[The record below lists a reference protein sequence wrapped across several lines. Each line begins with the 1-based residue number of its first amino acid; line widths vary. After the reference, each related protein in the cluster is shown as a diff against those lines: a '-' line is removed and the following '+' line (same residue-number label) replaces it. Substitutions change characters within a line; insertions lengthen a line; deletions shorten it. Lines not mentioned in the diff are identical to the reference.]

1 MVGRSRAF
9 AALAVLLALVGL
21 PRVASAD
28 GFILVT
34 QPTPVPPGHPPFA
47 PLEVQSH
54 HVKVAIRDQVAI
66 TEVEQVFRNPGD
78 RRLEGDYFFPIP
90 KDAAVDRF
98 TMEIEAR
105 EQKAELVDAAEARR
119 IYEDIVRRMRDPA
132 LLEYGERRAF
142 RIHVFPIEPRSTKR
156 VRLAY
161 TQVLRRDGGTVEYGY
176 PLDTEKLSAAPIDSV
191 SIAVHVESK
200 APLKAIWSP
209 THTVEVKRSGEREA
223 LVGFEQSHALPDTA
237 FRLFYDVDPS
247 AAVGLG
253 VLTYRDTGSDD
264 GYFAVLASPGAAA
277 PNGPGVPK
285 DVVFAV
291 DTSGS
296 MKGMKLEQLRRALLQ
311 AVTTLTPHDRFQI
324 VRFSTEA
331 EPLFPD
337 LVEASDAN
345 RARVVALVDRF
356 EAAGGTAIEEALSAA
371 LAPLAARTGDAARRP
386 SVVAFVTDGIPTVG
400 ETDAAKLVAAA
411 RARIGERGIRVF
423 AFGVGDDVDTRFLDG
438 VTEATRG
445 VAQYVGTQQEI
456 EREIAAFAVRIARPA
471 LTGLTLAVEGGDVRF
486 SKVQPREL
494 PDLFHGDQLV
504 VLGRFSGAG
513 KARVVLTGQIAG
525 AAREFA
531 QSVDFP
537 AAAATDAS
545 FLPRLWAT
553 RRVGFLLQEIRGHGE
568 SPELRDEVA
577 RLARRHGLVT
587 PYTSYLIL
595 EDKRRRDV
603 PAPLASIAPPPPS
616 THGGDASRD
625 YSTFRSAPSG
635 AEAVAGSKV
644 ADAMARAESADRVE
658 AKQAEVAKDLAR
670 PAAEPRAAELQASL
684 RWSREQLERQR
695 TVAGKVFHLN
705 GARWIDT
712 EVADHAS
719 EPRERVGF
727 GSDEYFALARGSRDA
742 GAWLALGREVVV
754 RIGGRTIEVVD
765 EPR

>member
-1 MVGRSRAF
+1 MFGRSRAA
-9 AALAVLLALVGL
+9 AALAILAALACAPGI
-21 PRVASAD
+21 ASAD
-28 GFILVT
+28 GFIVVS
-34 QPTPVPPGHPPFA
+34 QPTSVPPGHPPFA
-47 PLEVQSH
+47 PLEIQSH

-90 KDAAVDRF
+90 KDAAVERF
-98 TMEIEAR
+98 TMEIEGR

-132 LLEYGERRAF
+132 LLEYGERGAF
-142 RIHVFPIEPRSTKR
+142 RVHVFPIEPRSTKR
-156 VRLAY
+156 IRLAY

-200 APLKAIWSP
+200 VPLKAIWSP
-209 THTVEVKRSGEREA
+209 THAVEVKRSGERAA
-223 LVGFEQSHALPDTA
+223 LVGFEQSHARPDSA
-237 FRLFYDVDPS
+237 FRLYYDVDES

-253 VLTYRDTGSDD
+253 VLTYREAGSDD

-277 PNGPGVPK
+277 PIGQVVPK

-296 MKGMKLEQLRRALLQ
+296 MRGAKLEQLRRALRQ
-311 AVTTLTPHDRFQI
+311 AVTTLAPHDRFQI

-331 EPLFPD
+331 EPLFAE
-337 LVEASDAN
+337 LVDASAAN
-345 RARVVALVDRF
+345 RSRALDFVARF
-356 EAAGGTAIEEALSAA
+356 EAAGGTAIEDALTSA
-371 LAPLAARTGDAARRP
+371 LAPLAARTGAAAERP
-386 SVVAFVTDGIPTVG
+386 SVVAFVTDGMPTVG
-400 ETDAAKLVAAA
+400 ETDASKLVAAA
-411 RARIGERGIRVF
+411 RARIGERGTRVF

-445 VAQYVGTQQEI
+445 AARYVGTQKDI
-456 EREIAAFAVRIARPA
+456 EREIASFASRIERPA
-471 LTGLTLAVEGGDVRF
+471 LTGLSLTVEGGEVRF

-513 KARVVLTGQIAG
+513 KARVVLTGKLAG
-525 AAREFA
+525 ATREFA

-537 AAAATDAS
+537 AAAAADAP
-545 FLPRLWAT
+545 FLSKLWAT

-568 SPELRDEVA
+568 SPELRDEVT

-595 EDKRRRDV
+595 EDERRRDV
-603 PAPLASIAPPPPS
+603 PAPLASLAPPP
-616 THGGDASRD
+616 ASAGAAGREYSIFRD
-625 YSTFRSAPSG
+625 TPSG
-635 AEAVAGSKV
+635 AAAVAGSKV
-644 ADAMARAESADRVE
+644 ADEMSRADSADRVE
-658 AKQAEVAKDLAR
+658 AKQAEVANDLAAR
-670 PAAEPRAAELQASL
+670 PAEAPRAAELEASL
-684 RWSREQLERQR
+684 RWSGEQLERQR
-695 TVAGKVFHLN
+695 TVAGKVFHRN

-719 EPRERVGF
+719 EPRVRVVF

-754 RIGGRTIEVVD
+754 RIAGRTIEVVD
-765 EPR
+765 EVR